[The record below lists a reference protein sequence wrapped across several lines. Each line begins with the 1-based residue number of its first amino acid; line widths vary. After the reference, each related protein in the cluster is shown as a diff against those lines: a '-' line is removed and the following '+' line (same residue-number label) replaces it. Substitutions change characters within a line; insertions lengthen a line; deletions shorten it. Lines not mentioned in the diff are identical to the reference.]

1 MDKFEE
7 KISALRTGVPIRFT
21 QSNGQIIE
29 GVIAENDGESMIS
42 VAVTTNITLRYSQI
56 VSFESSNAFGV
67 ATENNIQTNE
77 IATNEEVKTETV
89 EPLMKEANHVAIPEP
104 PAPKKRNI
112 KVPCSEYD
120 IKKAFGAM
128 ESDARKAFNPAYGK
142 IQSGMKSHEASKF
155 KEASELIWN
164 EMNDRNY
171 EEIVEVNIFYA
182 YACMLSEE
190 YREAVLSFGYAND
203 IRNAFRAAYQG
214 AEKNGDI
221 ELYAL
226 AGAFAS
232 IYITETDD
240 GIYDEAV
247 EALMYSSE
255 KCSDVSG
262 FEYIIKKNTSDEIRK
277 LLSDA
282 FKYLAEKNSIHLGD
296 SMDMN
301 KCVNELRKVLSSHQ
315 IFDEILKNVP
325 DDSDIED
332 DEQEAEKEEP
342 KQDIILDGKIT
353 KYNFFE
359 KKGIIIN
366 TEGKTFLYEV
376 SDIADEKLKN
386 LLLSISKWDPER
398 TIPVRFNATKR
409 IGKDVAVAII
419 RVYEAP
425 KPVVK
430 VNVNA
435 LFTQGK
441 YEEALKQYKIMVE
454 NSQIDEAFSHIIMCY
469 IALWNKN
476 GDFGYSSEL
485 AAFVDKYADKATKN
499 TKNLE
504 ALQQYYAKIQ
514 NHHKSLEML
523 NLLLENCN
531 SDNYKQILHYLIGK
545 ERCYRIL
552 GDIPSA
558 ISQLTDWLQIV
569 KRYQVTERYPMRE
582 SSVYPELA
590 ELYLEIG
597 DLNNAEKYAM
607 LSASEERKMAVLR
620 KIEAIQ
626 MPPENI
632 TDTTSET
639 DGDDEEETDDEVSA
653 ITLQEAYDDYV
664 DESGLSEMGITD
676 AVVPEKIQTFSKK
689 YLYCLLAWLKALSI
703 ISNNDNNV
711 QQSELNSDFTMKQ
724 VIRTMESAF
733 GYAFHSPLAQY
744 EYTSTQIVSL
754 YGSAEELIPQFNSGL
769 MIASILRTLFKP
781 SSQDYYMDDLI
792 VLAEESEYSEKY
804 LMLLDL
810 LNAMKAFYDNTG
822 CAIDSF
828 AGYRSNADVIDRIVE
843 EAKELCKSTDQK
855 NVVFESQGQVRRL
868 REYMFSNEQSELRKC
883 LNIVAENDTKK
894 IDIVRSLMQEFFIRK
909 DRTITAENID
919 ILKLDDYI
927 DRYWDVARDVIINEG
942 RHISRPHDKIKGSKR
957 TNVTNTIKKIV
968 SCVCDW
974 LAVAEHS
981 DGQTDAY
988 IRQNYESVAP
998 KIIELMSGL
1007 CNASRYDLNV
1017 NGFNWGTEAIRYT
1030 ACELLSKI
1038 KGTYN
1043 PRDRKYLFIDF
1054 LKGDSILL
1062 NDDFLPE
1069 LQSTFCGWGRMNILT
1084 RIENHAAETLPSF
1097 EERVAEILSAVET
1110 KHNFRSLR
1118 LIKEYAD
1125 DTGYTAVSEMKE
1137 FEQADACFKLVKKR
1151 FETMYQ
1157 DFSSEITLYENYGTI
1172 SDINGEKTAILKL
1185 ALDWFRITRITTDY
1199 GAYVKILE
1207 SLKKYIA
1214 DNADERAQQLM
1225 RQLEEL
1231 ADKPEYDFGVYSKDV
1246 IAGHINDHNFTSAE
1260 FILNCIRRHDTK
1272 DVLDYS
1278 SEPFGYFNEFIT
1290 EHQTNYRAVFGAGKD
1305 IVETIAEY
1313 SGKKDMELALMR
1325 LTNNARKETSGGAA
1339 MLKSWLPKGGPA
1351 KLDNLQKLL
1360 TRLGFN
1366 PLNITSEDADGIE
1379 SYKVYC
1385 KKRHGKV
1392 AYSHTIPAFG
1402 SRTETEGFRIMC
1414 LYGKF
1419 DSNSLMDK
1427 FRAINTTP
1435 KHTLVLLDYA
1445 MNVEDRRRLA
1455 RKIKEEKSFS
1465 KAFIVVDRVVL
1476 FYLAKH
1482 YAPDDTI
1489 IRRFMA
1495 VTLPFSYYQPFVEDS
1510 DKDMPPELF
1519 TGREDILTKIESP
1532 EGVNLVFGGRQLG
1545 KSALLKMA
1553 KINIDK
1559 NGNNDRAILVD
1570 VQKRNY
1576 KEGAILVSREL
1587 IVQGILPEGTECDDW
1602 YELVNHIKKRLMD
1615 ENPETRIN
1623 YLLIMLDEADEFIRT
1638 SSLDGNPPIS
1648 ATKGL
1653 PSDRF
1658 KLVMAG
1664 LHNLSRFNREMLQNN
1679 SNLIHLSHVIVRQ
1692 FQRPEAIK
1700 LLTNT
1705 LAYLGFKFDEKVISL
1720 ILAKTNYYPG
1730 LIQFY
1735 CQKLLEAMKNED
1747 YAGYNES
1754 NTPYYQVSESHIK
1767 KVLADPDFMSMVN
1780 QKLEASL
1787 FTEEEGHSYYHIIAL
1802 VFAFLYYDSASD
1814 KKYTLADIMKVA
1826 KDYQIKR
1833 LLNINTEKIE
1843 ELLNEM
1849 CDLNVISKEDEYY
1862 RFATEGFR
1870 ELLGSREKVEDAI
1883 LDYAK
1888 EELT

>member
-7 KISALRTGVPIRFT
+7 KISVLRKGSPIRLT
-21 QSNGQIIE
+21 QSNGQIVE
-29 GVIAENDGESMIS
+29 GVIAENDGESMVS
-42 VAVTTNITLRYSQI
+42 VVVTTNITLRYSQI
-56 VSFESSNAFGV
+56 VSFEISNAFNAAMAN
-67 ATENNIQTNE
+67 ATHTAADANE
-77 IATNEEVKTETV
+77 LTIEPSKEEVISTIPTEPK
-89 EPLMKEANHVAIPEP
+89 PL
-104 PAPKKRNI
+104 KKRSI
-112 KVPCSEYD
+112 KVPCSEFD
-120 IKKAFGAM
+120 IKKAFGSM

-142 IQSGMKSHEASKF
+142 IQSGIKSHDASKF
-155 KEASELIWN
+155 KEASKMIWD

-171 EEIVEVNIFYA
+171 DEIVEVNIFYA

-190 YREAVLSFGYAND
+190 YKEAVFSFCYAND

-214 AEKNGDI
+214 AEKTDDP
-221 ELYAL
+221 ELYTL
-226 AGAFAS
+226 AAAFAS
-232 IYITETDD
+232 IYITEVED

-247 EALMYSSE
+247 EVLMYSSE
-255 KCSDVSG
+255 KCSDISG
-262 FEYIIKKNTSDEIRK
+262 FEYIIEKNTTAEIKK

-282 FKYLAEKNSIHLGD
+282 FMYLSEKNDIKFSD
-296 SMDMN
+296 STTLD
-301 KCVNELRKVLSSHQ
+301 KYVSELKDVMSSQQVL
-315 IFDEILKNVP
+315 DEILKSGS
-325 DDSDIED
+325 DSSP
-332 DEQEAEKEEP
+332 AESEEEEENTESSS
-342 KQDIILDGKIT
+342 QNMIRDGRIT

-359 KKGIIIN
+359 KKGTIVD
-366 TEGKTFLYEV
+366 TEGKTFLYEI
-376 SDIADEKLKN
+376 SDIADVKLKN
-386 LLLSISKWDPER
+386 LLLSISKWDPDR
-398 TIPVRFNATKR
+398 TIPVQFKAIRR
-409 IGKDVAVAII
+409 IGKDVADSIT

-425 KPVVK
+425 KPIEK
-430 VNVNA
+430 VNINA
-435 LFTQGK
+435 LFSQGK
-441 YEEALKQYKIMVE
+441 YEEALSLYKKMIE
-454 NSQIDEAFSHIIMCY
+454 NSQIDEAFSSVIQCY

-485 AAFVDKYADKATKN
+485 ASFIDKYADKAAKT

-514 NHHKSLEML
+514 NYTKSLEML
-523 NLLLENCN
+523 NSLLEICD
-531 SDNYKQILHYLIGK
+531 SDNYGRILHYLIGK
-545 ERCYRIL
+545 EKCYRCL

-569 KRYQVTERYPMRE
+569 KRYHVTDRYTMRDN
-582 SSVYPELA
+582 SVYPELA
-590 ELYLEIG
+590 ELYLEIA
-597 DLNNAEKYAM
+597 DYDNAEKYAL
-607 LSASEERKMAVLR
+607 LSASEERRIAVLR
-620 KIEAIQ
+620 KIEAAQ
-626 MPPENI
+626 MPDEEMAEAE
-632 TDTTSET
+632 DADDADS
-639 DGDDEEETDDEVSA
+639 DDEADDDTSA
-653 ITLQEAYDDYV
+653 ITLQEAYDAYV
-664 DESGLSEMGITD
+664 DESGLSELGITD
-676 AVVPEKIQTFSKK
+676 AVVSEKIAFFDGTK
-689 YLYCLLAWLKALSI
+689 LYCLLAWLKALSN
-703 ISNNDNNV
+703 ISEADHND
-711 QQSELNSDFTMKQ
+711 QQSVLNSDFTMKQ
-724 VIRTMESAF
+724 AVQTIVSAF
-733 GYAFHSPLAQY
+733 NYAFHSPLSQY
-744 EYTSTQIVSL
+744 EYTSTQIVNL
-754 YGSAEELIPQFNSGL
+754 YGGAEKLIPQFKEGL
-769 MIASILRTLFKP
+769 MIASILRTLFRP
-781 SSQDYYMDDLI
+781 SDSPDYYMEDLL
-792 VLAEESEYSEKY
+792 VLAEESEYSQKY
-804 LMLLDL
+804 PVL
-810 LNAMKAFYDNTG
+810 LNLLTAMKDFYDNTA

-828 AGYRSNADVIDRIVE
+828 AGYRSNTDVIRRIVD
-843 EAKELCKSTDQK
+843 EAKELCKATDQR
-855 NVVFESQGQVRRL
+855 NDVFESQGQVRRL
-868 REYMFSNEQSELRKC
+868 RELMFTDEKSELRIC
-883 LNIVAENDTKK
+883 LNIVADNDVNK
-894 IDIVRSLMQEFFIRK
+894 INTVRSLMQKLFIRK
-909 DRTITAENID
+909 DRVISFENVD
-919 ILKLDDYI
+919 ILKIDDYI
-927 DRYWDVARDVIINEG
+927 DRYWDIARDVILSEK

-957 TNVTNTIKKIV
+957 TNVVNTIKKII

-974 LAVAEHS
+974 LSVAERS
-981 DGQTDAY
+981 DNQADGY
-988 IRQNYESVAP
+988 IRQNYEAAAP
-998 KIIELMSGL
+998 KIIEMLNTL
-1007 CNASRYDLNV
+1007 CVAVDDDLRT
-1017 NGFNWGTEAIRYT
+1017 NGFHWGTEAIRYT
-1030 ACELLSKI
+1030 ASELLSKMN
-1038 KGTYN
+1038 GTYN
-1043 PRDRKYLFIDF
+1043 PRNRKYLFIEF
-1054 LKGDSILL
+1054 SKGNSVLL

-1069 LQSTFCGWGRMNILT
+1069 LQSTFCGWGKMNILT
-1084 RIENHAAETLPSF
+1084 RIENHATETLPAF
-1097 EERVAEILSAVET
+1097 EDRVIEILSAVET
-1110 KHNFRSLR
+1110 KHNFRSLQ

-1125 DTGYTAVSEMKE
+1125 DTGKTTISAMKE
-1137 FEQADACFKLVKKR
+1137 FEQAGACLKLAKKR

-1199 GAYVKILE
+1199 GAYVRILE
-1207 SLKKYIA
+1207 SLKAYIA
-1214 DNADERAQQLM
+1214 SHAEERAQQLM

-1290 EHQTNYRAVFGAGKD
+1290 EHQTNYRAVFGAGKN
-1305 IVETIAEY
+1305 IVDTISEF
-1313 SGKKDMELALMR
+1313 SGKKDMEQALIR

-1339 MLKSWLPKGGPA
+1339 MIKSWLPKGGPA
-1351 KLDNLQKLL
+1351 KIENLQKLL
-1360 TRLGFN
+1360 TRLGFDT
-1366 PLNITSEDADGIE
+1366 LTITPEDVPNIE

-1385 KKRHGKV
+1385 KKRYGKV
-1392 AYSHTIPAFG
+1392 AYPHTIPAFG
-1402 SRTETEGFRIMC
+1402 SRTETDGFRVMC

-1465 KAFIVVDRVVL
+1465 KAFIVVDRVIL

-1482 YAPDDTI
+1482 YTPDDTI
-1489 IRRFMA
+1489 IKRFMA

-1553 KINIDK
+1553 KRNIDK

-1570 VQKRNY
+1570 VQGRNY
-1576 KEGAILVSREL
+1576 TEAAMEVSREL
-1587 IVQGILPEGTECDDW
+1587 IVQGILTEDCECDDW
-1602 YELVNHIKKRLMD
+1602 YKLVNYIKKRLMD

-1638 SSLDGNPPIS
+1638 SSEDGNPPIS
-1648 ATKGL
+1648 AAKNL

-1664 LHNLSRFNREMLQNN
+1664 LHNLSRFNREMLQGN

-1735 CQKLLEAMKNED
+1735 CQKLLEAMKSED
-1747 YAGYNES
+1747 YAGYSEN

-1780 QKLEASL
+1780 DKLEASL
-1787 FTEEEGHSYYHIIAL
+1787 FTEEKGHSYYHIIAL
-1802 VFAFLYYDSASD
+1802 IFAFMYYDSSSD
-1814 KKYTLADIMKVA
+1814 KKYTLGDMMKVA
-1826 KDYQIKR
+1826 QDYQIMR
-1833 LLNINTEKIE
+1833 LLNINTEKVT

-1849 CDLNVISKEDEYY
+1849 CDLNVLSKEDQYY

-1870 ELLGSREKVEDAI
+1870 ELLGSRDKVEDAI

-1888 EELT
+1888 EEMT

>member
-7 KISALRTGVPIRFT
+7 KISALRKGTPIRFT

-29 GVIAENDGESMIS
+29 GVIAENDGESMVS
-42 VAVTTNITLRYSQI
+42 VVVTTNITLRYSQI
-56 VSFESSNAFGV
+56 VSFESSNAF
-67 ATENNIQTNE
+67 AAMTKNTIQTNVVE
-77 IATNEEVKTETV
+77 TNEEIKTETV
-89 EPLMKEANHVAIPEP
+89 EPLTEETNLAAIPEAK
-104 PAPKKRNI
+104 APKKRNI

-203 IRNAFRAAYQG
+203 SRNAFRAAYQG
-214 AEKNGDI
+214 AEKTDDM
-221 ELYAL
+221 ELYVL

-232 IYITETDD
+232 IYITETED

-262 FEYIIKKNTSDEIRK
+262 FEYIIQKNKFAEVK
-277 LLSDA
+277 NLMSDA
-282 FKYLAEKNSIHLGD
+282 LLYLAEKNSIQFGD
-296 SMDMN
+296 STDLN
-301 KCVNELRKVLSSHQ
+301 QCINELKSTFSSHQ
-315 IFDEILKNVP
+315 ILDEILKSIP
-325 DDSDIED
+325 DDSDT
-332 DEQEAEKEEP
+332 KEERQEEKTEKP
-342 KQDIILDGKIT
+342 KQDIIIDGKIT

-359 KKGIIIN
+359 RKGTIVD
-366 TEGKTFLYEV
+366 TEGKTFFYEV
-376 SDIADEKLKN
+376 SDISDEKLKN

-398 TIPVRFNATKR
+398 TIPVRFKTISR
-409 IGKDVAVAII
+409 IGKDVAVAIT

-454 NSQIDEAFSHIIMCY
+454 NSQIDDAFSHIIMCY

-514 NHHKSLEML
+514 NHKKSLEML

-590 ELYLEIG
+590 ELYLDSG
-597 DLNNAEKYAM
+597 DLDNAEKYAM

-626 MPPENI
+626 ILPENI
-632 TDTTSET
+632 TDTQGEA
-639 DGDDEEETDDEVSA
+639 DGDDDEETDDETSA
-653 ITLQEAYDDYV
+653 ITLQEAYDNYV

-676 AVVPEKIQTFSKK
+676 AVVPEKIQMFSKK
-689 YLYCLLAWLKALSI
+689 DLYCLLTWLKAVSI
-703 ISNNDNNV
+703 ISNNDNDV

-769 MIASILRTLFKP
+769 MVASILRTLFKP

-804 LMLLDL
+804 PMLLNL
-810 LNAMKAFYDNTG
+810 MNAMKEFYDNTG

-828 AGYRSNADVIDRIVE
+828 AGYRSNADVIGRIVE

-855 NVVFESQGQVRRL
+855 NDVFESQGQVRRL
-868 REYMFSNEQSELRKC
+868 REFMFTDEQSELRKC
-883 LNIVAENDTKK
+883 LNVVAENDAKK
-894 IDIVRSLMQEFFIRK
+894 IDTVRNLMKEFFIRK
-909 DRTITAENID
+909 DRAITAENID
-919 ILKLDDYI
+919 VLKLDDYI
-927 DRYWDVARDVIINEG
+927 DRYWDIARDVILNEG

-957 TNVTNTIKKIV
+957 TNVTNTIKKII

-974 LAVAEHS
+974 LAVAERS
-981 DGQTDAY
+981 DSQTDAY
-988 IRQNYESVAP
+988 IKQNYESIIP
-998 KIIELMSGL
+998 KITEMMSEL
-1007 CNASRYDLNV
+1007 CDVVRNDLDT
-1017 NGFNWGTEAIRYT
+1017 NGFDWGTEAIRYT

-1084 RIENHAAETLPSF
+1084 RIENHAVETLPSF
-1097 EERVAEILSAVET
+1097 EERVIEILSNVET

-1125 DTGYTAVSEMKE
+1125 DTCYSAVSGLKE
-1137 FEQADACFKLVKKR
+1137 FEQAGACLKQAKKR

-1157 DFSSEITLYENYGTI
+1157 DFSSEISLYENYGTI

-1199 GAYVKILE
+1199 GAYARILE

-1339 MLKSWLPKGGPA
+1339 ILRSWLPKGGPA

-1360 TRLGFN
+1360 LRLGFN
-1366 PLNITSEDADGIE
+1366 PLTITPEEANGIE

-1385 KKRHGKV
+1385 KKRQGKV
-1392 AYSHTIPAFG
+1392 AYPHTIPAFG
-1402 SRTETEGFRIMC
+1402 SRTETEGFRVMC

-1465 KAFIVVDRVVL
+1465 KAFIVIDRVVL

-1532 EGVNLVFGGRQLG
+1532 EGANLVFGGRQLG

-1553 KINIDK
+1553 KRNIDK

-1570 VQKRNY
+1570 VQGKNY
-1576 KEGAILVSREL
+1576 SDAALEVSREL
-1587 IVQGILPEGTECDDW
+1587 VVQGILSENCECADW
-1602 YELVNHIKKRLMD
+1602 HELVNHIKKRLMD

-1648 ATKGL
+1648 ATKNL

-1664 LHNLSRFNREMLQNN
+1664 LHNLSRFNREMLQGN

-1747 YAGYNES
+1747 YAGYSES

-1787 FTEEEGHSYYHIIAL
+1787 FTEEKGHSYYHVIAL
-1802 VFAFLYYDSASD
+1802 IFAFLYYDSATD
-1814 KKYTLADIMKVA
+1814 KKYTLSDMMKVA

-1833 LLNINTEKIE
+1833 LLSISTEKVE

-1888 EELT
+1888 EELA